1 MRVLIFSG
9 TADGRTLS
17 AELADMGISVTVS
30 VATEYGA
37 EEEGVHKGVKVIS
50 GKRPPEE
57 IAEML
62 KDYDCCIDATHPFA
76 THISRSIIWACEK
89 AGVPHMR
96 LGRQESAIES
106 SDKVIYVSSID
117 EAVEWLMDKPGNI
130 MITTGAKELA
140 KYAPLGGDRLFPRVL
155 PMVSS
160 LESCE
165 NAGVPR
171 HNIIAMQGPFG
182 EEVNIALLHQFNVS
196 YMVTKDSGKAGGF
209 DEKASAAEKAG
220 VVLVIIKR
228 PEEVT
233 QTAEEIKDRLREL
246 LRNEA

>member
-1 MRVLIFSG
+1 MKALIFSG
-9 TADGRTLS
+9 TVDGRKLS
-17 AELADMGISVTVS
+17 AELADMGIGVTVS
-30 VATEYGA
+30 VATDYGA
-37 EEEGVHKGVKVIS
+37 EEEGVHEGVQVIS

-62 KDYDCCIDATHPFA
+62 KDYDVCIDATHPFA
-76 THISRSIIWACEK
+76 THISKSIIWACEK

-96 LGRQESAIES
+96 LGRPESTVES
-106 SDKVIYVSSID
+106 SDKVKYVSSID
-117 EAVEWLMDKPGNI
+117 EAVEWLEPREGNI
-130 MITTGAKELA
+130 MITTGAKELV

-165 NAGVPR
+165 KAGVPR

-182 EEVNIALLHQFNVS
+182 EEINVAIMHQFGIS

-220 VVLVIIKR
+220 VSLVIIKR

-233 QTAEEIKDRLREL
+233 QTAEEIKDRCREI